1 MRRRELIALLGG
13 AVAWPVAPRAQ
24 QPERMHRIGIL
35 SPGHSEPTDP
45 TFRVLKA
52 LLQGLHELRYME
64 GRNLTVEDKYA
75 NGSSDRLGEL
85 AAELV
90 RREPDIIVAFSST
103 AARPAKE
110 ATGTIPIVAVAM
122 ADPVADGLFASLAR
136 PGGNVTGTTFVGPE
150 LVAKR
155 LQLLREIVP
164 GLSRVAALW
173 HPNAYSERT
182 MAGIVNEIEVAATTL
197 GLQLQ
202 LVPAGGPDD
211 LGSAFA
217 AMTRERAQALIVMPS
232 PMLFG
237 EYRRIASIAANNRLP
252 AMGAAREFA
261 DLGGLMSYGANL
273 SDLAKQTAAYVDK
286 ILRGAKPAE
295 LPVEQPIK
303 FELVINLKAARE
315 LGLTISREF
324 LLVADEVV
332 E

>member
-1 MRRRELIALLGG
+1 MRRREFIALVGG
-13 AVAWPVAPRAQ
+13 AAAWPLVAHAQ
-24 QPERMHRIGIL
+24 QPERMHRIGFL
-35 SPGHSEPTDP
+35 LPGHPESTDP
-45 TFRVLKA
+45 TFGMLNA
-52 LLQGLHELRYME
+52 LVQGLHELRYME
-64 GRNLTVEDKYA
+64 GRNLTVEHKYA
-75 NGSSDRLGEL
+75 NGNSDRLGEL

-90 RREPDIIVAFSST
+90 RHEPDIIVAFSST

-122 ADPVADGLFASLAR
+122 ADPVADGLVASLAR

-202 LVPAGGPDD
+202 LVPAVGPDN

-217 AMTRERAQALIVMPS
+217 AMTREHAQALIVMPS

-237 EYRRIASIAANNRLP
+237 EYRRITSIAANNRLP

-286 ILRGAKPAE
+286 ILRGAKPAQ

-324 LLVADEVV
+324 LLVADDVV